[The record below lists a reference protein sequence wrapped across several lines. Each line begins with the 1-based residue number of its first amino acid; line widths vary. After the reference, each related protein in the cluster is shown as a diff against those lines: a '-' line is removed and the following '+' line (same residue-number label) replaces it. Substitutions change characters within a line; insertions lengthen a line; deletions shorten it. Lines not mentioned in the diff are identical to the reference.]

1 MGKSR
6 ISDAAINSIC
16 REFNINENW
25 LRTGTGEMYNI
36 QTDDYT
42 NISVDIDKN
51 DPKARQAIIDY
62 WNLSEE
68 DKVLF

>member
-42 NISVDIDKN
+42 NISIDIDKN